1 MRHHPELRRD
11 GKKDVA
17 YSPLF
22 DISTMFARNRYE
34 IAEICFQAQI
44 MGNLR
49 LVE

>member
-1 MRHHPELRRD
+1 
-11 GKKDVA
+11 
-17 YSPLF
+17 
-22 DISTMFARNRYE
+22 MFTRNRYE